1 MEESEGA
8 QHASESG
15 VVQWKGQGSR
25 EFFEGQ
31 CPDRGPWEQKEE
43 QPRVGKVGCVQ
54 QDEGKAEKSHS
65 PIVKAVAGICYINLM
80 KLKLL
85 WASPLP
91 PTPSG
96 VSDYAVEILGSLS
109 QGVEIRVLR
118 PPGQDEI
125 LIPEGLEVLDR
136 IDGRR
141 PGEILLLHLGNNTY
155 HEWIMP
161 LCREERAVVV
171 MHDLVL
177 HHLLVEHTAGRGRFG
192 ELEAALEQEYGE
204 TGRALAEGRRFGL
217 GGRLDAFL
225 FPALKS
231 VVGGASAFISHSH
244 FGVRRLKRAFPQRS
258 CAHVPLPVADP
269 GELDGSVIR
278 AKMGVLKDEILLM
291 HLGFLSREK
300 GLATILEAVAAGR
313 KLGLPLRLLIIG
325 GTTDLG
331 KAGELIS
338 ALSLERVVSATGWLE
353 KEEMMR
359 LPAAADLGIVLRE
372 PSAGETSA
380 AVLRFLAAGTPAA
393 VIASHQYLEWPGEIA
408 PRVSPGPASAA
419 DILRL
424 LKRVCYE
431 KKNGLW
437 EKNCRQTR
445 RYYLQHHRPEHAT
458 GRIVDFLSRLS
469 F

>member
-1 MEESEGA
+1 MQEAEGA
-8 QHASESG
+8 QHASQSG
-15 VVQWKGQGSR
+15 VVQWEGQGSR

-31 CPDRGPWEQKEE
+31 SPDLGPWEQEE
-43 QPRVGKVGCVQ
+43 DQAGIGKVGRIQ
-54 QDEGKAEKSHS
+54 KGKGKTEKSHS
-65 PIVKAVAGICYINLM
+65 PIVKAVSGICYINLM

-109 QGVEIRVLR
+109 QQVELRVLR

-136 IDGRR
+136 IEGRR
-141 PGEILLLHLGNNTY
+141 PGEILLLHLGNNPY

-177 HHLLVEHTAGRGRFG
+177 HHLLVEHTAGGGRLG
-192 ELEAALEQEYGE
+192 ELEEALEQEYGE
-204 TGRALAEGRRFGL
+204 SGRALAEGRRFGL

-225 FPALKS
+225 FPALQS
-231 VVGGASAFISHSH
+231 VLGGASAFISHSRY
-244 FGVRRLKRAFPQRS
+244 GAGRLERTFPQRS
-258 CAHVPLPVADP
+258 CVHVPLAVADP
-269 GELDGSVIR
+269 GEVDGSVVR
-278 AKMGVLKDEILLM
+278 AKMGISKDEILLM

-331 KAGELIS
+331 KAGELIF
-338 ALSLERVVSATGWLE
+338 ALSLEKVVSATGWLE

-393 VIASHQYLEWPGEIA
+393 VIASHQYLEWPGDIA
-408 PRVSPGPASAA
+408 PRISPGPASVA
-419 DILRL
+419 DILRR
-424 LKRVCYE
+424 LKGVDRE
-431 KKNGLW
+431 KENGLW
-437 EKNCRQTR
+437 EKRCRQAR
-445 RYYLQHHRPEHAT
+445 RYYLRHHRPEHAA
-458 GRIVDFLSRLS
+458 GQMVDFLSGLS
-469 F
+469 L